1 MVIKLKILHDDELKA
16 GYDELWAAILKAIG
30 KTPE

>member
-16 GYDELWAAILKAIG
+16 GYDELWSAILKALG